1 MALGLVLGGCTGRI
15 GEPSATNTLP
25 PGNNG
30 NNNGNPDAGTN
41 TTDPPVMVP
50 VCDDTA
56 TLAAS
61 VPLRRINDL
70 QYRNAIGALFN
81 GLIAPSD
88 AFPQTTLGLGYTTY
102 SEANVMSA
110 LGTEQMLEAG
120 EDIAEAV
127 VQNLG
132 RLLPCASSA
141 DEACARSFIDTYAER
156 AFRRALRPDER
167 ELLLSLFRDVRGDT
181 PFAES
186 IGLVASAIVQMPQF
200 LYLIEEQH
208 DQNAVQKLNGN
219 ELATR
224 LAFLM
229 WNTLPDATL
238 LAAADA
244 GALSSKG
251 GIEREV
257 RRMLADPR
265 AEQMISQFFHEW
277 IDLGELSNGKDTS
290 IYPEWNET
298 LERSMEEEVQRFVA
312 HVMSEKGGTLDA
324 LLTSNETYV
333 NRPLAALYG
342 LDPSISQGPNDW
354 KLVTLDADQRAGL
367 LTKAAMLAA
376 KAHASTT
383 SPVFRGKFVRQQL
396 LCNEIPAPPP
406 DAMAMAPEY
415 PPNSTQREKS
425 EILTMTQPCGGC
437 HVLMNPIGL
446 GFENYDALGKW
457 RVTDTDGSNI
467 DASGEVRNGSFT
479 AFNGAVDLSKK
490 LSTSAEARECIV
502 RHWFRYSLGMREGI
516 LDKCSIERINKEAEL
531 KNYSLP
537 ELIVAIATSDAFM
550 NRGTR

>member
-1 MALGLVLGGCTGRI
+1 MAALGLVLGGCTGRI

-30 NNNGNPDAGTN
+30 NGNNNPDGGMN
-41 TTDPPVMVP
+41 TDPPVMVP
-50 VCDDTA
+50 VCEDSA
-56 TLAAS
+56 TLSAS

-70 QYRNAIGALFN
+70 QYRKAIDALFN
-81 GLIAPSD
+81 GVVAASD
-88 AFPQTTLGLGYTTY
+88 AFPPTTLGLGYTTY

-120 EDIAEAV
+120 EDVAEAV
-127 VQNLG
+127 VQNLA

-156 AFRRALRPDER
+156 AFRRSLRAEER
-167 ELLLSLFRDVRGDT
+167 DLLLGLFREVRADT

-200 LYLIEEQH
+200 LYLIEELR
-208 DQNAVQKLNGN
+208 DQNPVQKLSGN
-219 ELATR
+219 EIATR

-238 LAAADA
+238 LAAAEA
-244 GALSSKG
+244 GTLSSKG

-265 AEQMISQFFHEW
+265 ASEVISQFFHEW
-277 IDLGELSNGKDTS
+277 IDLGELSTGKDLGV
-290 IYPEWNET
+290 YPEWNET
-298 LERSMEEEVQRFVA
+298 LEHSMEEEVQRFVA
-312 HVMSEKGGTLDA
+312 HVMAEKGGTLEA

-342 LDPSISQGPNDW
+342 LDPSVSQGPNDW
-354 KLVTLDADQRAGL
+354 KLVTLDARQRAGL
-367 LTKAAMLAA
+367 LTKPALLAA

-415 PPNSTQREKS
+415 PANATQREKS

-446 GFENYDALGKW
+446 GFEHYDALGKW
-457 RVTDTDGSNI
+457 RTMDTDGSSI
-467 DASGEVRNGSFT
+467 DSTGEVRNGSFT
-479 AFNGAVDLSKK
+479 AFDGAVDLSQK
-490 LSTSAEARECIV
+490 LSSSAEARECIV

-516 LDKCSIERINKEAEL
+516 LDKCSIDRINKEAEL